1 MATYRPPFFMLLE
14 LSVLCNVLLRHRQA
28 ILGIKSLIAH
38 AFVQWLVA
46 KVG

>member
-1 MATYRPPFFMLLE
+1 MLLE
-14 LSVLCNVLLRHRQA
+14 LSVLCNVLFRHGQA

>member
-1 MATYRPPFFMLLE
+1 MLFE
-14 LSVLCNVLLRHRQA
+14 LVILCNVLFRHGQA

-46 KVG
+46 NVG